1 MAKMPHR
8 RLGRGLDALISGPI
22 APPPAEQPAETAPV
36 STPVSAAP
44 VIPTAVP
51 ASAEAAPTPSEAQ
64 ATGRPAEIETGRIDP
79 NPYQPRQDFDEDGIE
94 ELMASIQSSGI
105 IQPVVLRPKA
115 GGRYELVSGE
125 RRLRAA
131 EAPGLPTV
139 PAVVRDVPDDRLLE
153 MALIENIQRRDL
165 NPIEKAE
172 AFRDFMARY
181 RLTQEEAARRVGV
194 DRASLANHV
203 RLLEL
208 PDEIQILVRR
218 QALGMSHARTIAAL
232 PNPGEQLELAK
243 RTIRD
248 GLSVRQLERAVQRAA
263 QGPAAAAGSL
273 DGSTRT
279 TSPQV
284 AALENE
290 LRGLLGT
297 KVRIEEGRKV
307 GTGRIVVEYYSF
319 DDFDRILGTLRR

>member
-1 MAKMPHR
+1 VTP
-8 RLGRGLDALISGPI
+8 S
-22 APPPAEQPAETAPV
+22 TV
-36 STPVSAAP
+36 SPSFPAAP
-44 VIPTAVP
+44 ATQPDH
-51 ASAEAAPTPSEAQ
+51 AA
-64 ATGRPAEIETGRIDP
+64 GRPAEIETGRIDP

-94 ELMASIQSSGI
+94 ELMASIHSTGI

-131 EAPGLPTV
+131 EALGLPTV
-139 PAVVRDVPDDRLLE
+139 PAIIRDVPDDRLLE

-181 RLTQEEAARRVGV
+181 HLTQEEAARRIGV
-194 DRASLANHV
+194 DRASLANHI

-208 PDEIQILVRR
+208 PEEIQVLVRR
-218 QALGMSHARTIAAL
+218 QALGMSHARTIASLTDPA
-232 PNPGEQLELAK
+232 EQLELAK
-243 RTIRD
+243 RAIRD
-248 GLSVRQLERAVQRAA
+248 GLSVRQLERAVQRAV
-263 QGPAAAAGSL
+263 QGPSTPASPMP
-273 DGSTRT
+273 GSTRT
-279 TSPQV
+279 SSPQV

-290 LRGLLGT
+290 LRSLLGT
-297 KVRIEEGRKV
+297 KVRIEEGRKA

-319 DDFDRILGTLRR
+319 DDFDRILAALRR